1 MPPTPP
7 IKKQTAAPTTAGAYE
22 LVTPTGSKTTITK
35 EQADSYSQ
43 GANSLAP
50 GYSVMPARGPAN
62 SISAENLNASPL
74 TPPPASTKTGYAGL
88 IESTNA
94 VITDLTPKVTQGEAD
109 IKGVY
114 DKLGQQNT
122 ARADAYTSDGVYD
135 KQKTYNNLVN
145 TMNAKDL
152 AYRRKLE
159 KISNENPT
167 GQLAA
172 GQQIEADK
180 VSREWASEKADL
192 AIAAAFAKDDYTLAK
207 SIVDDLIKADT
218 EDLTTQLAGM
228 QFFYSQNYNKL
239 SQAQLTQ
246 LQQETTKVQNELN
259 DKKDLLTQIGAIQ
272 LEAAKNGAPA
282 SVITTIGA
290 SGDVTKA
297 IAAGGTYIG
306 LYDRMNAD
314 SLMNSR
320 LDDGTG
326 TAADIKFS
334 DTQIANGAAAAGVS
348 LEAFSALDKD
358 TQNFFINGDLTGAK
372 KSIDDAFAN
381 EGASLESVR
390 AEINGMGLPAS
401 GQQYLLQYAE
411 QAATANKAL
420 TPEETTQTLVSS
432 LTDLKTGGYS
442 RTEAYD
448 AVTNTLTD
456 SGKTALPKT
465 LKNSIEDALVNVY
478 GQTFWQKWL
487 PGGR

>member
-1 MPPTPP
+1 MPPTTTT
-7 IKKQTAAPTTAGAYE
+7 KQTTPVTTQADGTYQ
-22 LVTPTGSKTTITK
+22 LTTPTGSKTTITK
-35 EQADSYSQ
+35 AQAESYSQ

-50 GYSVMPARGPAN
+50 GYSVAPTAPAN

-74 TPPPASTKTGYAGL
+74 TAPPTTTKTGYAGL

-94 VITDLTPKVTQGEAD
+94 VISTLTPTVAQGEKD

-114 DKLGQQNT
+114 DKLGQQNA
-122 ARADAYTSDGVYD
+122 ARADAYTNEGVYT
-135 KQKTYNNLVN
+135 KQKTYNDLVN

-152 AYRRKLE
+152 SYRRKIE
-159 KISNENPT
+159 KITNENAT

-172 GQQIEADK
+172 GQQIEVDK
-180 VSREWASEKADL
+180 VNREWASEKADL

-207 SIVDDLIKADT
+207 SIVDDRIKADT
-218 EDLTTQLAGM
+218 EDLTTQLAGL

-246 LQQETTKVQNELN
+246 LQQETTKVQNELA

-272 LEAAKNGAPA
+272 LEAAKNGAPP
-282 SVITTIGA
+282 SVITSIG
-290 SGDVTKA
+290 SSEDVTKA
-297 IAAGGTYIG
+297 IAAGGSYIG
-306 LYDRMNAD
+306 LYDRMNAE

-320 LDDGTG
+320 KDSGTSDNI
-326 TAADIKFS
+326 TFS
-334 DTQIANGAAAAGVS
+334 DTQIANGAAAAGVP
-348 LEAFSALDKD
+348 LETFTAYDKD
-358 TQNFFINGDLTGAK
+358 TQNFFINGDLNGAK
-372 KSIDDAFAN
+372 KSIDTAFTD
-381 EGASLESVR
+381 EGASLEAVQT
-390 AEINGMGLPAS
+390 EIKGMGLPAA

-411 QAATANKAL
+411 QASTANKAL

-456 SGKTALPKT
+456 AGKTTLPKS
-465 LKNSIEDALVNVY
+465 LKNSIEDALVSVY
-478 GQTFWQKWL
+478 GQTFWQKWI